1 MGFTSMTCGPIL
13 GSMSIADGPGCTR
26 PKQER
31 LGLSAQTKPPS
42 LTLGWSISEA
52 EELIRTLNGVLS
64 ARIMTGRGGVV
75 EEIHVLTSEEL
86 SPKQT
91 VRNVE
96 SALLAHFDLAV
107 DHRKIS
113 VAQTSR
119 GIPGSQVQEGSVS
132 LLLDSAGVLPD
143 SRILYH
149 SHSTETESSNRARV
163 KVSLE
168 WGGETYEGTAVSA
181 DLPRPRL
188 EAASNA
194 TLRAVEAVA
203 AATARDPARP
213 PVVALALDGVKV
225 VDAFDRRFALV
236 AVHAL
241 AGRDII
247 ALSGAAVVTD
257 RTDGSVILAT
267 LQATDRWVR
276 GRIA

>member
-1 MGFTSMTCGPIL
+1 M
-13 GSMSIADGPGCTR
+13 
-26 PKQER
+26 
-31 LGLSAQTKPPS
+31 
-42 LTLGWSISEA
+42 GWSIPEA
-52 EELIRTLNGVLS
+52 EGLLQTLNGVLS
-64 ARIMTGRGGVV
+64 ARIITGRGGVI
-75 EEIHVLTSEEL
+75 EEIHVLTTEEL

-119 GIPGSQVQEGSVS
+119 GIASSQVPEGTVS
-132 LLLDSAGVLPD
+132 LLLDTPSVREE

-149 SHSTETESSNRARV
+149 SHRTETESSNRARV
-163 KVSLE
+163 TVSLE
-168 WGGETYEGTAVSA
+168 WDDQRFEGTAVSA

-188 EAASNA
+188 EAAANA
-194 TLRAVEAVA
+194 ALRAVEAVA
-203 AATARDPARP
+203 AANAKNPEAP
-213 PVVALALDGVKV
+213 PLVALALDGVKV
-225 VDAFDRRFALV
+225 VEAFDRRFALV

-241 AGRDII
+241 AGRQII

-276 GRIA
+276 GRMA

>member
-1 MGFTSMTCGPIL
+1 
-13 GSMSIADGPGCTR
+13 MSANL
-26 PKQER
+26 KQP
-31 LGLSAQTKPPS
+31 A

-52 EELIRTLNGVLS
+52 EALIQTLNGVLS
-64 ARIMTGRGGVV
+64 ARIVTGRGGVV
-75 EEIHVLTSEEL
+75 EEIHVLTSEDL

-119 GIPGSQVQEGSVS
+119 GIPDSQAEEGSVS
-132 LLLDSAGVLPD
+132 LLFDASTPLPD
-143 SRILYH
+143 TRILYR
-149 SHSTETESSNRARV
+149 SHSTESESSNRARV
-163 KVSLE
+163 KVTLE
-168 WGGETYEGTAVSA
+168 WADEKFEGTAVST

-203 AATARDPARP
+203 AANAKDPTRP

-247 ALSGAAVVTD
+247 ALSGAAAVAE

-276 GRIA
+276 GRMA

>member
-1 MGFTSMTCGPIL
+1 
-13 GSMSIADGPGCTR
+13 MSA
-26 PKQER
+26 ER
-31 LGLSAQTKPPS
+31 ENPS
-42 LTLGWSISEA
+42 LTIGWSVAEA
-52 EELIRTLNGVLS
+52 EQLIQTLNGVLS
-64 ARIMTGRGGVV
+64 ARVVTGRGGVV
-75 EEIHVLTSEEL
+75 EEIHVLTSEDL

-96 SALLAHFDLAV
+96 SALLAHFDLTV

-119 GIPGSQVQEGSVS
+119 GIPASAVPEGSVS
-132 LLLDSAGVLPD
+132 LLMDVPNVRPE

-149 SHSTETESSNRARV
+149 SHRMETESSNRARIT
-163 KVSLE
+163 VSLE
-168 WGGETYEGTAVSA
+168 WEDEIFEGTAVSA

-188 EAASNA
+188 EGAANA
-194 TLRAVEAVA
+194 TLRAAEAVA
-203 AATARDPARP
+203 AANARDPERP

-247 ALSGAAVVTD
+247 ALSGAAVVSD

-276 GRIA
+276 GRMA

>member
-1 MGFTSMTCGPIL
+1 M
-13 GSMSIADGPGCTR
+13 
-26 PKQER
+26 
-31 LGLSAQTKPPS
+31 GLSAHSKESS
-42 LTLGWSISEA
+42 LTIGWSVPEA
-52 EELIRTLNGVLS
+52 EELIQTLNGVIS
-64 ARIMTGRGGVV
+64 ARIVTDHGGAI
-75 EEIHVLTSEEL
+75 EEIHVLTSEDL

-119 GIPGSQVQEGSVS
+119 AIPSSSVQEGSVS
-132 LLLDSAGVLPD
+132 LLLDSPSALPER
-143 SRILYH
+143 RILYH
-149 SHSTETESSNRARV
+149 SHRTETENSNRARIT
-163 KVSLE
+163 VSLE
-168 WGGETYEGTAVSA
+168 WGGETFDGTAASA

-188 EAASNA
+188 EATANA

-203 AATARDPARP
+203 SANAKDPERP
-213 PVVALALDGVKV
+213 PVVSLALDGVKV

-247 ALSGAAVVTD
+247 ALAGASVVSD

-276 GRIA
+276 GRMA

>member
-1 MGFTSMTCGPIL
+1 
-13 GSMSIADGPGCTR
+13 MSANL
-26 PKQER
+26 KQP
-31 LGLSAQTKPPS
+31 A
-42 LTLGWSISEA
+42 LTLGWSIPEA
-52 EELIRTLNGVLS
+52 EALIGTLNGVLS
-64 ARIMTGRGGVV
+64 ARIVTGRGGVV
-75 EEIHVLTSEEL
+75 EEIHVLTSEDL

-119 GIPGSQVQEGSVS
+119 GIPESQVQEGTVS
-132 LLLDSAGVLPD
+132 LLLDSPTALPD
-143 SRILYH
+143 TRILYH

-163 KVSLE
+163 KVTLE
-168 WGGETYEGTAVSA
+168 WAEQKFEGTAVST

-203 AATARDPARP
+203 AANAKDPDRP

-276 GRIA
+276 GRMA

>member
-1 MGFTSMTCGPIL
+1 
-13 GSMSIADGPGCTR
+13 
-26 PKQER
+26 
-31 LGLSAQTKPPS
+31 
-42 LTLGWSISEA
+42 
-52 EELIRTLNGVLS
+52 
-64 ARIMTGRGGVV
+64 VV

-119 GIPGSQVQEGSVS
+119 GIPASQVQEGSVS
-132 LLLDSAGVLPD
+132 LLLDTPGERLE

-149 SHSTETESSNRARV
+149 SHTSETENTNRARV
-163 KVSLE
+163 KVALE
-168 WGGETYEGTAVSA
+168 WDGETFEGTAVSA

-188 EAASNA
+188 EATANA

-203 AATARDPARP
+203 AANSRDPERP

-225 VDAFDRRFALV
+225 VEAFDRRFALV

-276 GRIA
+276 GRMA